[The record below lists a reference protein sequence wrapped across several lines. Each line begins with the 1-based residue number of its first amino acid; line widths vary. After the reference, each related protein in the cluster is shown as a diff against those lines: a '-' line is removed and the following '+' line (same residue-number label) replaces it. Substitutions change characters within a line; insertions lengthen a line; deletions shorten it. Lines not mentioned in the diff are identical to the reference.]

1 MFGNAQIRGKGIVG
15 FPTYTGTWFS
25 DGIVKGPVTPSE
37 DDPAGPDPSDK
48 YQAFLANRGYLSDW
62 TSSDISSFY
71 TLGSYSLIDI
81 DQNGTDELII
91 VSNSDIGFLAFLVYT
106 IDEKSGEI
114 VRLPAARSDVENN
127 ILSCYGDPRYSPKYK
142 ALVFSETKPTAMYGG
157 VEYFVVAGDC
167 LYSIGTVGADSFI
180 SEGKMTYYSTL
191 SGNFEEIS
199 ESDRDGYISEL
210 TWLDYHPL
218 P

>member
-1 MFGNAQIRGKGIVG
+1 M
-15 FPTYTGTWFS
+15 
-25 DGIVKGPVTPSE
+25 TPSE
-37 DDPAGPDPSDK
+37 DDSAGSDSSDK
-48 YQAFLANRGYLSDW
+48 YQVFLTNRGYLSDW

-71 TLGSYSLIDI
+71 TLRSYSLIDI

-127 ILSCYGDPRYSPKYK
+127 ILSCYGDPRYSPKNK

-157 VEYFVVAGDC
+157 VEYFVVTGDC
-167 LYSIGTVGADSFI
+167 LYSIGAVGANSFI
-180 SEGKMTYYSTL
+180 NEGKMTYYSTL
-191 SGNFEEIS
+191 SSSFEEIS
-199 ESDRDGYISEL
+199 EADRDGYISEL
-210 TWLDYHPL
+210 TSLDYHSL

>member
-1 MFGNAQIRGKGIVG
+1 MVPGWHCEGAVN
-15 FPTYTGTWFS
+15 
-25 DGIVKGPVTPSE
+25 
-37 DDPAGPDPSDK
+37 PSDDDSEGSDSSAK
-48 YQAFLANRGYLSDW
+48 YEAFLANRGYLSDW

-91 VSNSDIGFLAFLVYT
+91 VSNSDIGFLTFLVYT
-106 IDEKSGEI
+106 IDEESGEI
-114 VRLPAARSDVENN
+114 VRLPVARSDMENN

-180 SEGKMTYYSTL
+180 TESKMTYYSTI
-191 SGNFEEIS
+191 SESFEEIS
-199 ESDRDGYISEL
+199 EADRDGYIPS
-210 TWLDYHPL
+210 
-218 P
+218 